1 MATSL
6 ACVWM
11 FCIIALN
18 IRTDLITL
26 GKFYLYYAQ
35 DVLSISQLNIPQG
48 SEAYEVMKNEG
59 ILPADVVDLFFTSG
73 GVVEVVDADDK
84 LEASDYIKQRDG
96 ALYDA
101 GQFSSS
107 ENKITLSKSAPKDT
121 YAHELGHF
129 ADEYAYAY
137 ISSTKDFHA
146 LADQYGDPY
155 AAFKKL
161 TKDTYTVANWN
172 DRLYTELFAE
182 MFADTYMHPHL
193 MQKAFPEIYDYITN
207 LPAAE

>member
-11 FCIIALN
+11 FCLIALS

-73 GVVEVVDADDK
+73 GVVEVVDKIELYESTKGCTAVF
-84 LEASDYIKQRDG
+84 LGSD
-96 ALYDA
+96 
-101 GQFSSS
+101 
-107 ENKITLSKSAPKDT
+107 NKILCLKTATSRA

-129 ADEYAYAY
+129 ANNCAYAR
-137 ISSTKDFHA
+137 ISGTEDFHT
-146 LADQYGDPY
+146 LANQYGDRY
-155 AAFKKL
+155 AAFKQAVF
-161 TKDTYTVANWN
+161 DTYTVANWN
-172 DRLYTELFAE
+172 DRLYSELFAE

-207 LPAAE
+207 LPTAE

>member
-1 MATSL
+1 
-6 ACVWM
+6 M
-11 FCIIALN
+11 FCIIALS

-73 GVVEVVDADDK
+73 GVVEVVGARDDK
-84 LEASDYIKQRDG
+84 LETSDYLKQRDG
-96 ALYDA
+96 AHYNA
-101 GQFSSS
+101 GKFSHS
-107 ENKITLSKSAPKDT
+107 ENKITLSKAATKGT

-129 ADEYAYAY
+129 ADVYAYAY

-146 LADQYGDPY
+146 LADQYGDRY
-155 AAFKKL
+155 AAFRQAVF
-161 TKDTYTVANWN
+161 DTYTVANWK
-172 DRLYTELFAE
+172 DRCYDELFAE
-182 MFADTYMHPHL
+182 MFVDTYMHPHL
-193 MQKAFPEIYDYITN
+193 MQKAFPEIYGYITN